1 MDTDKIRSCVVK
13 EGYLKD
19 IIYFEQLDSTNKY
32 AKENKISS
40 DVLVI
45 TSHQKSGIGRFGRV
59 WEAEKDENITITLVK
74 NFNLAIDE
82 AHLVNFYT
90 SYILIMV
97 LKEKFSRYSNDQFFL
112 KWPNDVMLNNKKV
125 AGILTELQ
133 NLKSDNKKFLIGI
146 GVNVNQKE
154 FTDFLK
160 IKATSFYK
168 EFLKKTDLEEL
179 IIMIIEK
186 FYENLVLINSGEKLL
201 TLWKQNTNII
211 NKKISIRTVEDAKE
225 IKAKVL
231 DIDLDGGIKVEI
243 ENGNKY
249 KYFSGE
255 ISLIYDT

>member
-1 MDTDKIRSCVVK
+1 MDTDKIRSSLVK
-13 EGYLKD
+13 EGCLKD
-19 IIYFEQLDSTNKY
+19 IVYFEQLGSTNKY
-32 AKENKISS
+32 AKENKTSS

-59 WEAEKDENITITLVK
+59 WEAEKDENITITLVN
-74 NFNLAIDE
+74 NFNLTIDE

-90 SYILIMV
+90 SYILITV
-97 LKEKFSRYSNDQFFL
+97 FKEKFSDYSDANFFL
-112 KWPNDVMLNNKKV
+112 KWPNDVMLNNRKV

-133 NLKSDNKKFLIGI
+133 NLQSDNKRFLTGI

-154 FTDFLK
+154 FSDFIK
-160 IKATSFYK
+160 IKATSFYR
-168 EFLKKTDLEEL
+168 EFSKRTDLEDL

-186 FYENLVLINSGEKLL
+186 FYNNIDLINSGEKLL
-201 TLWKQNTNII
+201 TLWKQNTNLI
-211 NKKISIRTVEDAKE
+211 NKKISLRTVEDAKE

>member
-1 MDTDKIRSCVVK
+1 MDTDKIRSSLVK
-13 EGYLKD
+13 EGCLKD
-19 IIYFEQLDSTNKY
+19 IVYFEQLGSTNKY
-32 AKENKISS
+32 AKENKTSS
-40 DVLVI
+40 DVLVV
-45 TSHQKSGIGRFGRV
+45 TSHQKSGIGRFARV

-74 NFNLAIDE
+74 NFNLTIDE
-82 AHLVNFYT
+82 AHLINFYT
-90 SYILIMV
+90 SYIIITV
-97 LKEKFSRYSNDQFFL
+97 FKEKFSDYSNANFFL
-112 KWPNDVMLNNKKV
+112 KWPNDVMLNKYKV

-154 FTDFLK
+154 FTDFVK
-160 IKATSFYK
+160 IKATSFYR
-168 EFLKKTDLEEL
+168 EFSKKTEIEEL
-179 IIMIIEK
+179 ILMIIEK
-186 FYENLVLINSGEKLL
+186 FYNNLDLIKFGEKLL
-201 TLWKQNTNII
+201 TLWKQNTNLI

-225 IKAKVL
+225 IEAKVL